1 MKKNDLYKFSKRTF
15 ALVVLFFAT
24 LNVFIV
30 NGNKIGIEHFGLSQV
45 EVMAN
50 TEEGEEELNPF
61 CHSGGKGSSQCS
73 IDAGTEILGYG
84 VSMGCSVTC
93 NSGYYACCGL
103 RCTCK
108 KENNNQ

>member
-1 MKKNDLYKFSKRTF
+1 MKKNDFYKFSKRTF
-15 ALVVLFFAT
+15 ALVVLFIAT

-45 EVMAN
+45 EVMAE
-50 TEEGEEELNPF
+50 TEDEPYNPY
-61 CHSGGKGSSQCS
+61 CHSGGKNSSQCS
-73 IDAGTEILGYG
+73 IDAGITILGFG
-84 VSMGCSVTC
+84 VSIGCSVTC

>member
-1 MKKNDLYKFSKRTF
+1 MKKNDFYKFSKRTF
-15 ALVVLFFAT
+15 ALVVLFIAT

-50 TEEGEEELNPF
+50 TEDAELNPV
-61 CHSGGKGSSQCS
+61 CYNGGEGASQCS
-73 IDAGTEILGYG
+73 IEAGINIPGGYG
-84 VSMGCSVTC
+84 ISAKCDVTC
-93 NSGYYACCGL
+93 RDGYYACCGI

-108 KENNNQ
+108 KE